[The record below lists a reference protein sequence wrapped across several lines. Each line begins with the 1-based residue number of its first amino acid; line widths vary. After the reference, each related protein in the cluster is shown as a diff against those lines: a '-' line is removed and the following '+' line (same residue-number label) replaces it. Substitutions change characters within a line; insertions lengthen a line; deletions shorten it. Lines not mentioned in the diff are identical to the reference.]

1 MSDRGNFYGEE
12 EKEEEIEQQVTQ
24 NISTIFKKAKEDI
37 EIAME
42 SKDSKDELKQKI
54 SDILSQ
60 IQIPYINKTC
70 ANYFYEILEM
80 LRKKN
85 YLDHFVSA
93 LRIKNN
99 NKLLYTI
106 KEAYLKELNIL
117 SGIKKEKS
125 SLHIIKFIVGNFIY
139 QLKKRDQ
146 KKMEHFISEKY
157 KINPKYTDEII
168 TMVTKTKNIFTM
180 YICGLCLNIKDEKF
194 ENKKQF
200 ENIFCSFL
208 VDKII
213 DEEDKENNIAKL
225 RILSNFLNNISPELL
240 FDKIFGNCGRL
251 LSRSSKN
258 YEFFDTVFV
267 GADKVKYKDE
277 FIKDVLFKEYKTFF
291 FPTSFTSLQRTYQMN
306 KSFKNIAENCN
317 LALLLEEIL
326 NINLDKNELYIFSYH
341 YISRIFQI
349 YGTNK
354 EINKKNPLNEELL
367 IKSLLFVVEN
377 FDKIYH
383 DSPETKDFINN
394 FFLTFLSYLYCI
406 PKIKVDQNKQKENI
420 AKFASSIQELINNRQ
435 YSNYHN
441 YFYLLPAVTMDQFDF
456 IYDNEISDLFYSLLE
471 DNYNAEITEQNA
483 ANILPLTTCSL
494 NLSVKND
501 DFKSKSQDKL
511 NKVFANMVT
520 SNLFTDNY
528 NKLSNV
534 ESICLYLICRFL
546 SKGQSSFTEDEI
558 NHSNFLN
565 LLSKSLFKGKTSDN
579 ELFVFNQLI
588 LTLIENKG
596 VALQILNLL
605 FNFILHLNIEHHNN
619 AISFRRVAIFL
630 DKLTEKY
637 FTTQFIDEL
646 DNNTFLKLIILIHIP
661 NMHLDIN
668 INNHK
673 SHHKNMFI
681 NKFYKDENKKNLMIS
696 SIEKY
701 LVDTICPFVFSRYG
715 LFNKS
720 NIIIM
725 NACYALIEKIFQETK
740 ASNLLLANSFGV
752 LKYEKFKEV
761 NDKLEKYKK
770 DVDYLTKYQLI
781 DLVKEIKKN
790 ENDLI
795 NSYDLQH
802 YNEEE
807 NKEGKK
813 YSNKEED
820 EKDEEKEEEKE
831 EEKVET
837 KKNYKKGK
845 NRNKNKQN
853 ENKKEKKENP
863 KKKEEI
869 KINQEEYKSN
879 ILVHC
884 YKLCNH
890 LLFILKR
897 LKPLFNHL
905 NHFEYYNSKEN
916 IKFVILQTWPLLK
929 IKFFSS
935 FIKRCFLDYFRE
947 NDLSKRF
954 SLEFSE
960 IMYLEAVNDDKEF
973 NENYKENQILISKLN
988 RKLIE
993 IFKDKDNEKGKEYM
1007 NNLFNY
1013 YDFVIIRLLFYIIL
1027 NKGVLTDDVIESVDN
1042 LINILQNLNSLN
1054 YEDISILLIPLLK
1067 SNYYGENM
1075 KVLLE
1080 LYFKNASE
1088 KSFIDLCKEL
1098 LNYEYISKYSFM
1110 NSMLNENMSCIKNYQ
1125 FIHYKIFILSYE
1137 DNEVLNKLAKQ
1148 IWEKFDLKLDDKFM
1162 ENDDFKL
1169 ATQEHK
1175 ATDMVNRAIREY
1187 AHRFPKKFEPI
1198 LHHLLNFYEEEI
1210 QKINEEWEKLEENE
1224 EENDEEDDENN
1235 EEKKLKKIH
1244 DPMIRKYLFYYINET
1259 LDLMNSE
1266 KKKELL
1272 DFFMKVSDE
1281 EYSQDMFNE
1290 MNKSIFNLI
1299 NSIPENDIITK
1310 TLLSIKEQILEISEK
1325 KPDEINYNNLKI
1337 IMMML
1342 NSVLVRIFHDKTFTK
1357 ERETLFD
1364 VLLELGHHIDN
1375 KDIFNLLSKNIEY
1388 LSADIQEKSSKVF
1401 DELIQKL
1408 SNTKKQL
1415 YNFGDIYALSG
1426 LIKCFGISS
1435 YKEKKIDEIIKK
1447 NMEKKSSVEDKQN
1460 AMYTIKIFFET
1471 MKKLY
1476 EPYFVEIFEE
1486 ISTMISNREKKVR
1499 ETAQE
1504 CFKGM
1509 MKELSGYGVDKIMPN
1524 LIKDLHSM
1532 NSKGKIA
1539 NIEILGQFAYCAPK
1553 QLSTYIPKIIK
1564 EIMKVLTD
1572 PQKNVQETAANVLN
1586 DIAST
1591 IKNPEIVDN
1600 ADILIKAIQNP
1611 FDSSK
1616 NALEMM
1622 METEFYHYLDPPSLA
1637 LIIPILDYNLK
1648 SQNDELKRISAHILG
1663 SIQVLIQDQND
1674 LIQYIDIIVPD
1685 IKIALFDSDPNCR
1698 NEISKAVGALTKS
1711 LGPAYLTEMII
1722 WLEGFLESD
1731 SDTVHRSG
1739 AAQGYA
1745 EILVS
1750 FDEAFIDRHLMLL
1763 INKIQEGNHIVKEG
1777 YLSIFVFLPG
1787 CLGDKF
1793 EKYFE
1798 LIFPL
1803 IIEGFSD
1810 DHENVR
1816 NVSNKIFEICIK
1828 IFARKNTTELVEPL
1842 LDRLFS
1848 DNWRIRNSSI
1858 ALIRTL
1864 ISNLGKE
1871 FSKEDSE
1878 YFKKELRDRIL
1889 TSTFILKSDSSGNTE
1904 TLANIIWRD
1913 YVDNIP
1919 KYLSKILVN
1928 IYHQLINLI
1937 YDERNEETYNIARL
1951 NVGLLATKYSDKFFN
1966 ELIPII
1972 RETIAK
1978 EKDKEYITEASFTM
1992 ISVAVSEIS
2001 ERLLNYNR
2009 NIILKIMYENVFT
2022 EFASVREQIAQ
2033 IVYQMSI
2040 RLNDHN
2046 MNRNLVNNV
2055 MKQVRGKPPNIQKQT
2070 LEIVGNLTEISR
2082 GEVIRYVIAEIFR
2095 KPYEEGFLDLGVMIS
2110 REIVESVDDQ
2120 NEAKSLFNSLYE
2132 TFIDIPSKS
2141 MNTIVSI
2148 TTKLDEE
2155 YLDLFI
2161 KFLEKILKKIKA
2173 DEIQQNKEKKAG
2185 KDSIEFYFSELISNF
2200 CAKTEQSLETIY
2212 DNLIEI
2218 IISLLKYDN
2227 DYLIKNVGSILKALV
2242 EKTEKSPDVD
2252 IIVKTLISS
2261 MENLINEIKAEVE
2274 NNEEKFNE
2282 IMGKKIILIME
2293 HLLFTI
2299 QNELLYGNNQIM
2311 ACKIINDIIFYC
2323 PRKNLKPYIMKLVGP
2338 MIRIL
2343 GEKISPEIKEKLMEN
2358 AKNLITKVQE
2368 DIKGISPQLQS
2379 VFLKTLN
2386 DSTNI
2391 YKPDHHQIKAG
2402 ENIILLLKYYP
2413 RLDVT
2418 ANDLFKSIQN
2428 KLAQKSGNIALL
2440 DMDILA
2446 DVVRFYGHNLKPD
2459 TITKQ
2464 FNTVKMWQ
2472 ETHSEITYD
2481 IMFILLTSYTPYLSK
2496 ETIDDLE
2503 FLDSTSEDL
2512 FKILSI
2518 FNGKTDGFE
2527 ERMKFF
2533 IEEAKNSKLDM
2544 IINYLIPIGKILN
2557 KYNYYK
2563 AINPEK
2569 NNQII
2574 KLYTGAIVDLI
2585 VKDIKLKPTNND
2597 KLDAGLCIF
2606 IMNLGYVEEY
2616 ETNKKF
2622 CKNVFNFLL
2631 KLMVLSKVNF
2641 QILIS
2646 CFSLVVLK
2654 KVVTSP
2660 NKDDILD
2667 EVKRITEDKKDLEI
2681 IETFLKKIYYIN
2693 DR

>member
-1 MSDRGNFYGEE
+1 MSNERNFTEE
-12 EKEEEIEQQVTQ
+12 EDNEEMESQVTQ

-37 EIAME
+37 EIVME
-42 SKDSKDELKQKI
+42 SKDSKDNQRQKI

-60 IQIPYINKTC
+60 IQIPYSNKTC
-70 ANYFYEILEM
+70 PNYFYDILEM
-80 LRKKN
+80 LRKKK
-85 YLDHFVSA
+85 YLDLFVT
-93 LRIKNN
+93 LVRIKNN
-99 NKLLYTI
+99 NKLLFAI

-117 SGIKKEKS
+117 SGIKDEKA
-125 SLHIIKFIVGNFIY
+125 SLQIIKFIVGNFIF
-139 QLKKRDQ
+139 QLNKKDQ
-146 KKMEHFISEKY
+146 KKLEHFLSEKN
-157 KINPKYTDEII
+157 KVNPNYTDEII
-168 TMVTKTKNIFTM
+168 NMLSKTKNIFTM
-180 YICGLCLNIKDEKF
+180 YICGLCLNIKNEKI
-194 ENKKQF
+194 ETKKKL
-200 ENIFCSFL
+200 EEIFSTFL
-208 VDKII
+208 EEKII
-213 DEEDKENNIAKL
+213 DEENKENNIAKL
-225 RILSNFLNNISPELL
+225 RILSIFLNNISPEIF
-240 FDKIFGNCGRL
+240 FDKIISNCGRL
-251 LSRSSKN
+251 LSRSNKN
-258 YEFFDTVFV
+258 YEFLSTVLI
-267 GADKVKYKDE
+267 GADKIKYNDD
-277 FIKDVLFKEYKTFF
+277 FIKNVLFKEYKTFF
-291 FPTSFTSLQRTYQMN
+291 FPTSFTSPKRTLQIKQ
-306 KSFKNIAENCN
+306 SFKNIAENCN
-317 LALLLEEIL
+317 LSLLLQEIL
-326 NINLDKNELYIFSYH
+326 DINLDQNELYIYSYLFL
-341 YISRIFQI
+341 SLIFKI

-354 EINKKNPLNEELL
+354 EISTKYPLNEELL
-367 IKSLLFVVEN
+367 IKSLSFIVEN

-383 DSPETKDFINN
+383 DSPETKEFIND
-394 FFLTFLSYLYCI
+394 FFQTFLSSLYCI
-406 PKIKVDQNKQKENI
+406 PTIKINDQKENI
-420 AKFASSIQELINNRQ
+420 SKIGSCIKDLINNNI

-441 YFYLLPAVTMDQFDF
+441 YFYLIPAVTMEQFDVV
-456 IYDNEISDLFYSLLE
+456 YDEEISDLFYSLLE
-471 DNYNAEITEQNA
+471 DNYNAEITEKNS

-494 NLSVKND
+494 NLSVKDN

-511 NKVFANMVT
+511 NKVFTNMVT
-520 SNLFTDNY
+520 SDLFTDNY
-528 NKLSNV
+528 NKLSQI

-546 SKGQSSFTEDEI
+546 SKGQSSFTEDEV
-558 NHSNFLN
+558 NHKKFLI
-565 LLSKSLFKGKTSDN
+565 LLSKSLFKGKTSNN
-579 ELFVFNQLI
+579 ELHVFNQLV
-588 LTLIENKG
+588 LTLLENKE
-596 VALQILNLL
+596 VSLQVLNLL
-605 FNFILHLNIEHHNN
+605 FNFTLNLNIENYIN
-619 AISFRRVAIFL
+619 TISFRRVAIFL

-637 FTTQFIDEL
+637 FTPQFIHEL

-673 SHHKNMFI
+673 SHHKNIFI

-696 SIEKY
+696 SIEKNI
-701 LVDTICPFVFSRYG
+701 VDTICPFVFSRYG
-715 LFNKS
+715 LFNKT
-720 NIIIM
+720 NIIIV
-725 NACYALIEKIFQETK
+725 NSCYALIEKIFQETK
-740 ASNLLLANSFGV
+740 VSDLLLKNSFGL

-761 NDKLEKYKK
+761 NNKLNHYKK
-770 DVDYLTKYQLI
+770 NIDYLTKYELI
-781 DLVKEIKKN
+781 DLVNKIKKT
-790 ENDLI
+790 ENDAI

-802 YNEEE
+802 YKEEE
-807 NKEGKK
+807 EKEEKK
-813 YSNKEED
+813 GINDKEED
-820 EKDEEKEEEKE
+820 EKEEEKEE

-837 KKNYKKGK
+837 KKNYKKSK

-853 ENKKEKKENP
+853 ENKKEKKEV

-869 KINQEEYKSN
+869 KINEDEYKSTVF
-879 ILVHC
+879 VHC

-890 LLFILKR
+890 LIFFLKR

-905 NHFEYYNSKEN
+905 NILDYYNSKEN
-916 IKFVILQTWPLLK
+916 IKFTILQVWPLLK
-929 IKFFSS
+929 VEFFSA
-935 FIKRCFLDYFRE
+935 FVKRTFLDYFRE
-947 NDLSKRF
+947 NDLSKKF

-960 IMYLEAVNDDKEF
+960 IMYLESVQDDKAF
-973 NENYKENQILISKLN
+973 NDNYKENQILISKLN

-993 IFKDKDNEKGKEYM
+993 IFKDKDTDKGKEYM

-1027 NKGVLTDDVIESVDN
+1027 NKAVLTDDVIESVEN

-1110 NSMLNENMSCIKNYQ
+1110 NSMLKENMSCIKNYQ

-1137 DNEVLNKLAKQ
+1137 ENEILNNLAKQ
-1148 IWEKFDLKLDDKFM
+1148 IWEKYNLQLDDKFM
-1162 ENDDFKL
+1162 ESDDFKL

-1187 AHRFPKKFEPI
+1187 VHRYPDKFENV
-1198 LHHLLNFYEEEI
+1198 LKHLSDFYEEEI
-1210 QKINEEWEKLEENE
+1210 GKINEEREKIEENE
-1224 EENDEEDDENN
+1224 EENDEEDENT
-1235 EEKKLKKIH
+1235 EENKNKKIH

-1259 LDLMNSE
+1259 LDLMNSD

-1272 DFFMKVSDE
+1272 DFFMKISDE
-1281 EYSQDMFNE
+1281 EYSQDMFDE
-1290 MNKSIFNLI
+1290 MNNSIFNLI

-1310 TLLSIKEQILEISEK
+1310 NLLSIKDQILEISEK

-1342 NSVLVRIFHDKTFTK
+1342 NSVLVRIFHDKTFNS
-1357 ERETLFD
+1357 EREIIFD
-1364 VLLELGHHIDN
+1364 VLLELGHHINN

-1401 DELIQKL
+1401 DELIQKMI
-1408 SNTKKQL
+1408 NTKKQL

-1476 EPYFVEIFEE
+1476 EPYFVEIFEQ
-1486 ISTMISNREKKVR
+1486 ISAMISNREKRVR

-1539 NIEILGQFAYCAPK
+1539 KIEILGQFAYCAPK
-1553 QLSTYIPKIIK
+1553 QLSIYVPKIIK

-1611 FDSSK
+1611 FDSSR
-1616 NALEMM
+1616 NALEML
-1622 METEFYHYLDPPSLA
+1622 METQFYHYLDPPSLA
-1637 LIIPILDYNLK
+1637 LVIPILDYNLK
-1648 SQNDELKRISAHILG
+1648 CQNEELKRISAHILG
-1663 SIQVLIQDQND
+1663 SLQVLIQDQND
-1674 LIQYIDIIVPD
+1674 LIQYMDIIVPD

-1711 LGPAYLTEMII
+1711 LGPTYLTEMIK
-1722 WLEGFLESD
+1722 WLEGFLESE
-1731 SDTVHRSG
+1731 SDMVHRSG

-1745 EILVS
+1745 EIIVS
-1750 FDEAFIDRHLMLL
+1750 FEESFIDKYLMKL
-1763 INKIQEGNHIVKEG
+1763 INKIQEGDHIVKEG
-1777 YLSIFVFLPG
+1777 YLSVFVFLPG

-1828 IFARKNTTELVEPL
+1828 IFAKKNTTELVEPL

-1848 DNWRIRNSSI
+1848 ENWRIRNSSI
-1858 ALIRTL
+1858 ALIKTL

-1871 FSKEDSE
+1871 FSKENSD
-1878 YFKKELRDRIL
+1878 YFKKELRDKIL
-1889 TSTFILKSDSSGNTE
+1889 TSTFILKSDNTGNTE

-1928 IYHQLINLI
+1928 IYHQLINLLS
-1937 YDERNEETYNIARL
+1937 DEMNEETFNIAK
-1951 NVGLLATKYSDKFFN
+1951 NNIGLLATKFSDKFFN

-1972 RETIAK
+1972 RETITK
-1978 EKDKEYITEASFTM
+1978 EKNTEYITYASFTM

-2001 ERLLNYNR
+2001 ERLLASNR
-2009 NIILKIMYENVFT
+2009 NTILKIMYENIFT
-2022 EFASVREQIAQ
+2022 EFSSVREQIAN
-2033 IVYQMSI
+2033 IVYSMSI
-2040 RLNDHN
+2040 RLNDNN
-2046 MNRNLVNNV
+2046 MNRNLVNNI
-2055 MKQVRGKPPNIQKQT
+2055 MKQVRGKPANVQKQT
-2070 LEIVGNLTEISR
+2070 LEIVGNLTEISK

-2110 REIVESVDDQ
+2110 MEIVDSVDDQ

-2132 TFIDIPSKS
+2132 AFINIPSTS
-2141 MNTIVSI
+2141 MKTIVAI
-2148 TTKLDEE
+2148 TTRLDEE

-2161 KFLEKILKKIKA
+2161 KFLDKILKKIKD
-2173 DEIQQNKEKKAG
+2173 DEIKENKENKQPKET
-2185 KDSIEFYFSELISNF
+2185 IEFYFSELISNF
-2200 CAKTEQSLETIY
+2200 CSKTEQSLETIY
-2212 DNLIEI
+2212 DNIVEI
-2218 IISLLKYDN
+2218 IISLLHYDN
-2227 DYLIKNVGSILKALV
+2227 EPLIKNVGSILKTLV
-2242 EKTEKSPDVD
+2242 EKTDKTPDVD
-2252 IIVKTLISS
+2252 IIVKTLLKS
-2261 MENLINEIKAEVE
+2261 MDNLYEEIRAEVDKDE
-2274 NNEEKFNE
+2274 KKFNE
-2282 IMGKKIILIME
+2282 IIGKKIILIME

-2299 QNELLYGNNQIM
+2299 QNELLYGNNQIL
-2311 ACKIINDIIFYC
+2311 ACKLINDIISYC
-2323 PRKNLKPYIMKLVGP
+2323 PRKNLKPHIMKLVGP

-2343 GEKISPEIKEKLMEN
+2343 GEKIAPETKAKLMEN
-2358 AKNLITKVQE
+2358 AKNLILKVQE
-2368 DIKGISPQLQS
+2368 DIKAISPQLQS

-2391 YKPDHHQIKAG
+2391 YKSEHHQLKAG

-2418 ANDLFKSIQN
+2418 ANDLLKSIQT
-2428 KLAQKSGNIALL
+2428 KIDQKSEMIALL
-2440 DMDILA
+2440 NMEILA
-2446 DVVRFYGHNLKPD
+2446 DVIRFYGQNLKPD

-2472 ETHSEITYD
+2472 ESHSRMNSYD
-2481 IMFILLTSYTPYLSK
+2481 IMFVLLTAYTPYLSK
-2496 ETIDDLE
+2496 EVIDDLD
-2503 FLDSTSEDL
+2503 FMDSNSENL

-2518 FNGKTDGFE
+2518 FNGKIDGFN
-2527 ERMKFF
+2527 ERVKIFF
-2533 IEEAKNSKLDM
+2533 EEAKESRLDM
-2544 IINYLIPIGKILN
+2544 MINYFIPIGKIIS

-2563 AINPEK
+2563 SINPEK
-2569 NNQII
+2569 INEII
-2574 KLYTGAIVDLI
+2574 KLYTGAIVDLF
-2585 VKDIKLKPTNND
+2585 VKEIKLKPTNND
-2597 KLDAGLCIF
+2597 KLDAALCIF

-2616 ETNKKF
+2616 ETNNKF
-2622 CKNVFNFLL
+2622 CKNIFNFLL

-2654 KVVTSP
+2654 KVVASP
-2660 NKDDILD
+2660 NKDEILE

>member
-1 MSDRGNFYGEE
+1 MSHQRNHHDEE
-12 EKEEEIEQQVTQ
+12 DEDGMDVQVTQ
-24 NISTIFKKAKEDI
+24 NINTIFKKAKEDI
-37 EIAME
+37 EIVME
-42 SKDSKDELKQKI
+42 SKDSKDDLKQKI

-60 IQIPYINKTC
+60 IQIPYSNKTC
-70 ANYFYEILEM
+70 PNYFYDILEM
-80 LRKKN
+80 LRKKK
-85 YLDHFVSA
+85 YLDIFVT
-93 LRIKNN
+93 LVRIKNN
-99 NKLLYTI
+99 SKLLYTI

-117 SGIKKEKS
+117 SGIKDEKA
-125 SLHIIKFIVGNFIY
+125 SLHMIKCVVGNFVF
-139 QLKKRDQ
+139 QLNKKDQ
-146 KKMEHFISEKY
+146 KKLEHFLSEKY
-157 KINPKYTDEII
+157 KVNPKYTDEII
-168 TMVTKTKNIFTM
+168 NMLSKTKNIFTM
-180 YICGLCLNIKDEKF
+180 YICGLCLNIKSEKF
-194 ENKKQF
+194 ENKKKF
-200 ENIFCSFL
+200 EEIFGAFL
-208 VDKII
+208 EEKII
-213 DEEDKENNIAKL
+213 DEENKENNIAKL
-225 RILSNFLNNISPELL
+225 RILSKFLNNISPEI
-240 FDKIFGNCGRL
+240 FFNKIISNCGRL
-251 LSRSSKN
+251 LSRSNKN
-258 YEFFDTVFV
+258 YEFLSTVLI
-267 GADKVKYKDE
+267 GADKIKYSDE
-277 FIKDVLFKEYKTFF
+277 FIKNVLFKEYQTFF
-291 FPTSFTSLQRTYQMN
+291 FPTSFTSPKRTLQIKQ
-306 KSFKNIAENCN
+306 SFLNIAENSN
-317 LALLLEEIL
+317 LSLLLQELL
-326 NINLDKNELYIFSYH
+326 NINLEQNDLYMYLYSFLSIIFK
-341 YISRIFQI
+341 I

-354 EINKKNPLNEELL
+354 EISKKYPLNEELL
-367 IKSLLFVVEN
+367 VKSLLYIVEN

-383 DSPETKDFINN
+383 DSSETKEFIND
-394 FFLTFLSYLYCI
+394 FFQTFLSSLYCI
-406 PKIKVDQNKQKENI
+406 PNLKITNQKENI
-420 AKFASSIQELINNRQ
+420 SKIGSYIKDLINNNT

-441 YFYLLPAVTMDQFDF
+441 YFYLIPAVTMEQFDVV
-456 IYDNEISDLFYSLLE
+456 YDEEISDLFYSLLE
-471 DNYNAEITEQNA
+471 DNYNAEITEKNS

-494 NLSVKND
+494 NLTIKDN
-501 DFKSKSQDKL
+501 DFKSKSEDKL

-520 SNLFTDNY
+520 SDLFTDNY
-528 NKLSNV
+528 NKLSHI

-546 SKGQSSFTEDEI
+546 SKGQSSFTEDEV
-558 NHSNFLN
+558 NHNKFLT
-565 LLSKSLFKGKTSDN
+565 LLSKSLFKGKTSNN
-579 ELFVFNQLI
+579 ELYVFNQLV
-588 LTLIENKG
+588 LTLIEYKE
-596 VALQILNLL
+596 VSLQILNLL
-605 FNFILHLNIEHHNN
+605 FNFILHLEIENHMNS
-619 AISFRRVAIFL
+619 ISFRRVAIFL

-637 FTTQFIDEL
+637 FTSKFLDEL
-646 DNNTFLKLIILIHIP
+646 DNNAFLKLIILIHIP

-673 SHHKNMFI
+673 SHHKNIFI

-696 SIEKY
+696 SIEKNI
-701 LVDTICPFVFSRYG
+701 VDTICPFVFSRYG

-720 NIIIM
+720 NIIIV
-725 NACYALIEKIFQETK
+725 NSCYSLIEKIFQETK
-740 ASNLLLANSFGV
+740 VSNLLLQNSFGL

-761 NDKLEKYKK
+761 NDKLEHYKK
-770 DVDYLTKYQLI
+770 KIDYLTKYELI
-781 DLVKEIKKN
+781 DLVKEIKKT
-790 ENDLI
+790 EKDVI
-795 NSYDLQH
+795 NSYDIQH
-802 YNEEE
+802 YKEEE
-807 NKEGKK
+807 NKEEKK
-813 YSNKEED
+813 DINDKEEY
-820 EKDEEKEEEKE
+820 EKEEEKE
-831 EEKVET
+831 EEKET

-853 ENKKEKKENP
+853 ENKKEKKENT

-869 KINQEEYKSN
+869 KINEDEYKST
-879 ILVHC
+879 VFVYC

-890 LLFILKR
+890 LIFILKR

-905 NHFEYYNSKEN
+905 NNFDYYNSKEN
-916 IKFVILQTWPLLK
+916 IKFVILQTWSLLK
-929 IKFFSS
+929 IEFYSS
-935 FIKRCFLDYFRE
+935 FVKRCYLDYFRE

-954 SLEFSE
+954 CLEFSE
-960 IMYLEAVNDDKEF
+960 IMYLESVNDDKAF
-973 NENYKENQILISKLN
+973 SENYKENQILISKLN
-988 RKLIE
+988 RKLND
-993 IFKDKDNEKGKEYM
+993 IFKEKDTEKGKEYM

-1027 NKGVLTDDVIESVDN
+1027 NKGVLTDDVIESVEN

-1054 YEDISILLIPLLK
+1054 YEDISVLLIPLLK

-1088 KSFIDLCKEL
+1088 KSFIGLCKEL

-1110 NSMLNENMSCIKNYQ
+1110 NSMLKENMNCIKNYQ
-1125 FIHYKIFILSYE
+1125 FIHYKIFILSHE
-1137 DNEVLNKLAKQ
+1137 DNEILSNLAKQ
-1148 IWEKFDLKLDDKFM
+1148 IWEKFELKLDDKFM
-1162 ENDDFKL
+1162 ESDDFKL

-1175 ATDMVNRAIREY
+1175 ATDMVNRAVRDY
-1187 AHRFPKKFEPI
+1187 VHRYPQKFEDV
-1198 LHHLLNFYEEEI
+1198 LQHLLDFYEEEI
-1210 QKINEEWEKLEENE
+1210 GKINEERAKVDENEE
-1224 EENDEEDDENN
+1224 EENDEEEEDESI
-1235 EEKKLKKIH
+1235 EENKYKNIH
-1244 DPMIRKYLFYYINET
+1244 DPMIRKYLFYFINKT
-1259 LDLMNSE
+1259 LDLMNSG

-1272 DFFMKVSDE
+1272 DFFMKISDE
-1281 EYSQDMFNE
+1281 EYSQIMFDE
-1290 MNKSIFNLI
+1290 MNNSIFNLI

-1310 TLLSIKEQILEISEK
+1310 NLLSIKDQILEISEK

-1342 NSVLVRIFHDKTFTK
+1342 NSVLVRIFHDKTFNN

-1408 SNTKKQL
+1408 STTKKQL

-1524 LIKDLHSM
+1524 LIKDLHTM
-1532 NSKGKIA
+1532 NTKGKIA

-1553 QLSTYIPKIIK
+1553 QLSIYVPKIIK

-1572 PQKNVQETAANVLN
+1572 PQKNVQETASNVLN

-1611 FDSSK
+1611 FDSSR

-1622 METEFYHYLDPPSLA
+1622 METQFYHYLDPPSLA

-1648 SQNDELKRISAHILG
+1648 SQNEELKRISAHILG
-1663 SIQVLIQDQND
+1663 SLQVLIQDQND
-1674 LIQYIDIIVPD
+1674 LIQYMDIIVPD
-1685 IKIALFDSDPNCR
+1685 LKIALFDSDPNCR

-1711 LGPAYLTEMII
+1711 LGPKYLTEMMK
-1722 WLEGFLESD
+1722 WLEGFLESE
-1731 SDTVHRSG
+1731 SDMVHRSG

-1750 FDEAFIDRHLMLL
+1750 FEESFIDKYLMKL
-1763 INKIQEGNHIVKEG
+1763 INKIQEGDHVVKEG
-1777 YLSIFVFLPG
+1777 YLSVFVFLPG

-1810 DHENVR
+1810 EHENVR

-1842 LDRLFS
+1842 LERLFS

-1858 ALIRTL
+1858 ALIKTL

-1871 FSKEDSE
+1871 FSKENSD
-1878 YFKKELRDRIL
+1878 YFKKELRDKIL
-1889 TSTFILKSDSSGNTE
+1889 TATFILKSDTSGNTE

-1919 KYLSKILVN
+1919 KYLSKILVD
-1928 IYHQLINLI
+1928 IYHQLINLL
-1937 YDERNEETYNIARL
+1937 YDEMNEETYNIARL
-1951 NVGLLATKYSDKFFN
+1951 NVGLLATKFSDKFFN

-1978 EKDKEYITEASFTM
+1978 EKDKEYITDASFTM

-2001 ERLLNYNR
+2001 ERLLTSHR
-2009 NIILKIMYENVFT
+2009 NTILKIMYENIFT

-2033 IVYQMSI
+2033 IVYHMSI

-2055 MKQVRGKPPNIQKQT
+2055 MKQVRGKPANIQKQT
-2070 LEIVGNLTEISR
+2070 LEIVGNLTEISK

-2120 NEAKSLFNSLYE
+2120 NEAKNLFNSLYE
-2132 TFIDIPSKS
+2132 TYINIPSTS
-2141 MNTIVSI
+2141 MKTIIAI

-2155 YLDLFI
+2155 YLELFI
-2161 KFLEKILKKIKA
+2161 KFLDKILKKIKD
-2173 DEIQQNKEKKAG
+2173 DEIKEVKEKKEP
-2185 KDSIEFYFSELISNF
+2185 KESIEFYFSELISNF
-2200 CAKTEQSLETIY
+2200 CSKTEQSLETIY
-2212 DNLIEI
+2212 DNIVEI
-2218 IISLLKYDN
+2218 IISLLHYDN
-2227 DYLIKNVGSILKALV
+2227 EPLIKNVGSILKTLV
-2242 EKTEKSPDVD
+2242 EKTDKTADVD
-2252 IIVKTLISS
+2252 IIVKTLLSS
-2261 MENLINEIKAEVE
+2261 MDNLFEEIRAQVDNDENKFTEV
-2274 NNEEKFNE
+2274 
-2282 IMGKKIILIME
+2282 IGKKIILIME

-2299 QNELLYGNNQIM
+2299 QNELLYGSNQIL
-2311 ACKIINDIIFYC
+2311 ACKLINDIIFYC

-2343 GEKISPEIKEKLMEN
+2343 GEKIPPETKAKLMEN
-2358 AKNLITKVQE
+2358 AKNLILKVQE
-2368 DIKGISPQLQS
+2368 DIKAISPQLQS

-2391 YKPDHHQIKAG
+2391 YKSEHHQIKAG

-2418 ANDLFKSIQN
+2418 ANDLLKSIQT
-2428 KLAQKSGNIALL
+2428 KLDQKSEMIALL
-2440 DMDILA
+2440 NMEILA
-2446 DVVRFYGHNLKPD
+2446 DVVRFYGQNLKPD

-2472 ETHSEITYD
+2472 ETHSKMNSFD
-2481 IMFILLTSYTPYLSK
+2481 VMFILLTSYTPYLSK
-2496 ETIDDLE
+2496 EVIDDLE
-2503 FLDSTSEDL
+2503 FMDHNSENL

-2518 FNGKTDGFE
+2518 FNGKIEGFD
-2527 ERMKFF
+2527 ERAKIF
-2533 IEEAKNSKLDM
+2533 IEEAQSSRLDM
-2544 IINYLIPIGKILN
+2544 MINYLIPIGKILS
-2557 KYNYYK
+2557 KYNFYK
-2563 AINPEK
+2563 SINPDK
-2569 NNQII
+2569 INKII
-2574 KLYTGAIVDLI
+2574 KLYTGVIVDLF
-2585 VKDIKLKPTNND
+2585 VKEIKLKPTNND
-2597 KLDAGLCIF
+2597 KLDAALCIF
-2606 IMNLGYVEEY
+2606 IMNLGYVEDY

-2654 KVVTSP
+2654 KVVASP
-2660 NKDDILD
+2660 NKDEILE

-2693 DR
+2693 DK